1 MFDDMSYDEIEN
13 MIDNIVD
20 SDEFDKIS
28 EDFFKSII
36 SSDNSK
42 FNFSKKQT
50 TTQLNENY
58 GYIQMSNKV
67 QSNVRSSSDDLI
79 IAA

>member
-36 SSDNSK
+36 SSDDSK
-42 FNFSKKQT
+42 FNFSKKT
-50 TTQLNENY
+50 
-58 GYIQMSNKV
+58 IF
-67 QSNVRSSSDDLI
+67 
-79 IAA
+79 

>member
-36 SSDNSK
+36 SSDDSK

-50 TTQLNENY
+50 TIQLNENY
-58 GYIQMSNKV
+58 ENKIAYGYVWKW
-67 QSNVRSSSDDLI
+67 RCE
-79 IAA
+79 

>member
-28 EDFFKSII
+28 EDFF
-36 SSDNSK
+36 
-42 FNFSKKQT
+42 
-50 TTQLNENY
+50 LN
-58 GYIQMSNKV
+58 
-67 QSNVRSSSDDLI
+67 L
-79 IAA
+79 